1 MELLHALKTSL
12 PLLLFTELRCPWRA
26 GCTGAPPLWVAFQPV
41 CPCCQRKTTEE
52 DDLTNTVVTGL
63 DESDEGAAGDKPTST
78 GDKPTSTGDKPTST
92 GDKPTNTGDKPTNTG
107 DKPTSTGDTN
117 GNELQVLV
125 LRVTS
130 IDLLKSKSGQNRMEH
145 RTHQYHSGGLIV
157 RRGQSFQ
164 MWITTSRPFVP
175 NTDKLHLE
183 LKIEAQRRIWLKA
196 RHLQITSDLNVT
208 QNTAV
213 TVKRVQQQLYFI
225 RMLRLNRRPVTQ
237 PYNGLMERVLCT
249 QVSGGKEIPHRQ
261 GEKLFK
267 EL

>member
-1 MELLHALKTSL
+1 MPVESRLHGSTSAVGRFPTVGFGDETATREEEEEEESL
-12 PLLLFTELRCPWRA
+12 QEESACRQWLRR
-26 GCTGAPPLWVAFQPV
+26 V

-183 LKIEAQRRIWLKA
+183 LKIGQSLW
-196 RHLQITSDLNVT
+196 
-208 QNTAV
+208 
-213 TVKRVQQQLYFI
+213 
-225 RMLRLNRRPVTQ
+225 
-237 PYNGLMERVLCT
+237 
-249 QVSGGKEIPHRQ
+249 PHSLLS
-261 GEKLFK
+261 E
-267 EL
+267 